1 MLEIYLSVVDN
12 FIEVSKAQLFRH
24 DMLLLALQPF
34 SLASEGGAGLL
45 KLGDSRGHV
54 GHVDRNRK

>member
-1 MLEIYLSVVDN
+1 L
-12 FIEVSKAQLFRH
+12 
-24 DMLLLALQPF
+24 
-34 SLASEGGAGLL
+34 LASEGGAGLL